1 MPYRRLP
8 NTDNARLKA
17 LRAAYKKGKDLPPF
31 KLAYT
36 QSTFQRIQ
44 LFIHNFEQAIQRY
57 KSVYDIQIDNS
68 KEYGSTAKKARIY
81 ISHFI
86 QVVNMAIQ
94 RGELKPSVR
103 LFYGLEEDA
112 SSIPP
117 LTTEKDLL
125 RWGKKIIDG
134 ETQRISKGMSPIAN
148 PTIALVKVRYE
159 NFEEMYKQQKIFQ
172 QNTARAQA
180 ELESTRKIADDII
193 LNIWNEVENTFKD
206 LPDDLRREKSK
217 EYGLVY
223 VYRKNEIKG
232 LSLLGRSMQGII

>member
-57 KSVYDIQIDNS
+57 KSVFDIQIENS
-68 KEYGSTAKKARIY
+68 KEYGNVAKKARIY

-94 RGELKPSVR
+94 RGDLKPSVR

-117 LTTEKDLL
+117 LATEKDLL
-125 RWGKKIIDG
+125 QWGQKIIDG
-134 ETQRISKGMSPIAN
+134 ETQRNAKGMSPITN
-148 PTIALVKVRYE
+148 PTIALVKVRFE

-180 ELESTRKIADDII
+180 DLENIRKTADDII
-193 LNIWNEVENTFKD
+193 LNIWNEVENTYKD
-206 LPDDLRREKSK
+206 LPDELRREKAK

-223 VYRKNEIKG
+223 VYRKNEING
-232 LSLLGRSMQGII
+232 LSLLGRSMQGIM